1 MQVTETSAG
10 GLKREYKIVVPAGEI
25 DEQISRRL
33 GEIGR
38 SVRIPG
44 FRPGKVPMQLLRRRF
59 GDAVRGEVL
68 ETKLQDSS
76 SEAIREQNL
85 RPAMPPKVE
94 IVAAA
99 EGTDLEYTMSL
110 EVLPE
115 MPEPD
120 FTDLGLER
128 LVAEVPDEDVD
139 RAVERIAEQ
148 QRKAEPLERH
158 AANGDIVSA
167 DLVGHGGEEEVPGSR
182 GGGREIEVG
191 AAGFLPGFTE
201 QLVDATARE
210 ERRVTIEFPEA
221 WGNKQLSAQQAAV
234 DVI

>member
-1 MQVTETSAG
+1 MRFRRKTRPT
-10 GLKREYKIVVPAGEI
+10 REGRAPPPEGRAARSK
-25 DEQISRRL
+25 RL

-68 ETKLQDSS
+68 ESKLQDSS

-94 IVAAA
+94 IVATA

-148 QRKAEPLERH
+148 QRK
-158 AANGDIVSA
+158 
-167 DLVGHGGEEEVPGSR
+167 
-182 GGGREIEVG
+182 
-191 AAGFLPGFTE
+191 
-201 QLVDATARE
+201 
-210 ERRVTIEFPEA
+210 
-221 WGNKQLSAQQAAV
+221 
-234 DVI
+234 

>member
-1 MQVTETSAG
+1 MQVTETSAE
-10 GLKREYKIVVPAGEI
+10 GLKREYKIIVPAGEI

-68 ETKLQDSS
+68 ESKLQDSS
-76 SEAIREQNL
+76 SEAIREQNV

-99 EGTDLEYTMSL
+99 EGADFEYTMSL
-110 EVLPE
+110 EILPD
-115 MPEPD
+115 MPDPNFAEI
-120 FTDLGLER
+120 GLER
-128 LVAEVPDEDVD
+128 LVAEVPDEDID

-148 QRKAEPLERH
+148 QRKAEPVERP
-158 AANGDIVSA
+158 AANGDIVVA
-167 DLVGHGGEEEVPGSR
+167 DLV
-182 GGGREIEVG
+182 
-191 AAGFLPGFTE
+191 
-201 QLVDATARE
+201 
-210 ERRVTIEFPEA
+210 
-221 WGNKQLSAQQAAV
+221 
-234 DVI
+234 